1 MSNNTLITQLSS
13 FANCSN
19 EETSACVESV
29 VEWMTDTIIEE
40 GELTISGFGKF
51 MIEKHSEYIQL
62 NASYSK
68 RTLIPPSLNLSFIPD
83 PLLEESD
90 KKNAVS
96 FSNIANVL
104 TNKHK
109 LQTFQA
115 EKIAVGLFKFVLMQ
129 MDDGKSVFLDRLGE
143 FVLTKVEVDGKVF
156 GKVTFVADKLLAEK
170 VNRPFSYF
178 YPVDLNDG
186 VVFDD
191 IETID
196 SDVTQNSHLSNN
208 TFLISD
214 DSKISVAEKENEN
227 SVTEDKMG
235 KESPAANDD
244 FPIVETER
252 EKLEAS
258 NAEMEGK
265 DENVEHTDGA
275 IPLIHTSSEEPGGNR
290 FKLRNVSIIAAVLVA
305 CLALLIVFVNKNNDS
320 NSSDNSGTADI
331 HNVTDNAANNSSQ
344 KAKTSS
350 TVEDKNEAVEADAY
364 HEMNSKIPYGAYDI
378 VGVQAEIAA
387 PPGMDMAAIAR
398 VYMGAD
404 NPTYLV
410 IMNGGI
416 TNPEPGT
423 TIIIP
428 KLKERKRN
436 TK

>member
-1 MSNNTLITQLSS
+1 MSNNTLITQFSS

-62 NASYSK
+62 NASSSK

-129 MDDGKSVFLDRLGE
+129 MDDGKSVFLDRL
-143 FVLTKVEVDGKVF
+143 
-156 GKVTFVADKLLAEK
+156 LLAEK

-214 DSKISVAEKENEN
+214 DSKTSVAEKENEN

-265 DENVEHTDGA
+265 DENVEHTDDA
-275 IPLIHTSSEEPGGNR
+275 CPLIHTSSEEPGGNR

-331 HNVTDNAANNSSQ
+331 HNITDNAANNSSQ